1 VQRGTRRALGQT
13 RQDELLNYLRTFRTG
28 HVAELSQVLGASPS
42 TIRRDLDELQERGLV
57 ERVHGGATI
66 TTVGSE
72 PGQATRA
79 RIHPTEKRRIG
90 EGAAGL
96 VEPGT
101 TILISGGTTTEHMLP
116 FLGDLR
122 DVTVITNGVQI
133 AAGLAEY
140 SDLHVIV
147 LGGELRRESM
157 SLLGHLAAEQIREF
171 TVDVVFMG
179 AFGVDP
185 RDGVTGANLHE
196 TQTDRAMLEAA
207 RRVVVLADSSK
218 LDQRGPVRLAS
229 IEKIDVL
236 VIDDGIPT
244 DVAASFE
251 GSGVQV
257 LTC

>member
-1 VQRGTRRALGQT
+1 VQRGTRRVLGQT
-13 RQDELLNYLRTFRTG
+13 RQDELLSYLRTFRTG

-57 ERVHGGATI
+57 ERVHGGASI
-66 TTVGSE
+66 TTIGLE

-90 EGAAGL
+90 EAAARL
-96 VEPGT
+96 IVPGST
-101 TILISGGTTTEHMLP
+101 VLISGGTTTEHMLP

-140 SDLHVIV
+140 ADLNVIV

-157 SLLGHLAAEQIREF
+157 SLLGHLVTEAVREF
-171 TVDVVFMG
+171 TVDLLFMG

-196 TQTDRAMLEAA
+196 TQTDRSMVAAA
-207 RRVVVLADSSK
+207 RRVVIVADSSK
-218 LDQRGPVRLAS
+218 LDQRGPVRLAP
-229 IEKIDVL
+229 IEKVDTL
-236 VIDDGIPT
+236 VIDDGI
-244 DVAASFE
+244 DADLVARFE
-251 GSGVQV
+251 TSGVTV

>member
-1 VQRGTRRALGQT
+1 MQRGTRRVLGQA

-57 ERVHGGATI
+57 ERVHGGAAI
-66 TTVGSE
+66 TTIGSE
-72 PGQATRA
+72 AGQAIRA
-79 RIHPTEKRRIG
+79 RSHPSEKRRIG
-90 EGAAGL
+90 EVAARLIEHGS
-96 VEPGT
+96 
-101 TILISGGTTTEHMLP
+101 TILVSGGTTTEHMLP

-140 SDLHVIV
+140 SDLNVIV

-157 SLLGHLAAEQIREF
+157 SLLGHLVVEGIQDF
-171 TVDVVFMG
+171 TVDVAFMG

-185 RDGVTGANLHE
+185 RDGLTGANLHE
-196 TQTDRAMLEAA
+196 TQTDRAMVEAA
-207 RRVVVLADSSK
+207 RKVVIVADSSK
-218 LDQRGPVRLAS
+218 LDQRGPVRLAP
-229 IEKIDVL
+229 IERVHTL
-236 VIDDGIPT
+236 VIDDGISP
-244 DVAASFE
+244 DVVARFE
-251 GSGVQV
+251 QSGVTV